1 MITDH
6 RTMNLTKILKY
17 SQENFRTFLKR
28 VNGIPE
34 IYLYVPY
41 YYDSVY
47 TLKYQNYDIKE
58 ALLKDNLTWELSAY
72 NHVVWR
78 EKLHTYFDREFYEKI
93 MHEPNR
99 QKFITYVMNIG
110 TELLLKRL

>member
-1 MITDH
+1 
-6 RTMNLTKILKY
+6 MNLTKTLKY
-17 SQENFRTFLKR
+17 SQENFGTFLKR

-34 IYLYVPY
+34 VYLYVPY
-41 YYDSVY
+41 YCDSVY
-47 TLKYQNYDIKE
+47 TQKYQNYDIKE
-58 ALLKDNLTWELSAY
+58 TLLKDNLTWELSAY
-72 NHVVWR
+72 NHVVWK
-78 EKLHTYFDREFYEKI
+78 EKLHTYFDREVYEKI